1 MAKVLLTGLYI
12 KKKETDRIRKHQLV
26 VCDECGCVSAY
37 ARSTDVEKALKA
49 PCTNCADSS
58 REKRELA
65 YELIDQIRSNRKKQA
80 EAAE

>member
-58 REKRELA
+58 RESRKLCFS
-65 YELIDQIRSNRKKQA
+65 LIEQIRDNKRRAKLHG
-80 EAAE
+80 